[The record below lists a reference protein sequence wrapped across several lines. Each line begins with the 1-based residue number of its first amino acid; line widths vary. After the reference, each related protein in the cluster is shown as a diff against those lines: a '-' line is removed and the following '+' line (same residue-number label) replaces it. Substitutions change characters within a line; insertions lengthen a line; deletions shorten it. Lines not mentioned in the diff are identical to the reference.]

1 MFAFVLK
8 FLPEASDPRKA
19 AKRKVTNDF
28 EISADGKLIIPNED
42 ERQEPGDKR
51 KRKQGM
57 LMCILRVVCHE
68 KSMRFLFLFSFCSF
82 TINLNFLDRF

>member
-1 MFAFVLK
+1 MLK
-8 FLPEASDPRKA
+8 FLLEASDPRKA

-28 EISADGKLIIPNED
+28 EISADGKLIIPDED

-57 LMCILRVVCHE
+57 
-68 KSMRFLFLFSFCSF
+68 F
-82 TINLNFLDRF
+82 TNAIFVFAF